1 VIIRKIPVVSS
12 NRAQRIADRIREE
25 LAEMLIFDIKD
36 QRLSDAFITDVRVDR
51 ELAFADIYVSSL
63 QGSDAAQE
71 ILAGCKHAIGFLR
84 SELARRIDLRTF
96 PQLRF
101 HWDPTPEQAEHIEQ
115 MLDELNIQDSPDSGG
130 DHLRNE

>member
-1 VIIRKIPVVSS
+1 MVSKT
-12 NRAQRIADRIREE
+12 RAQRISDRIHEE

-36 QRLSDAFITDVRVDR
+36 HRLSDAFITDVSVDR

-63 QGSDAAQE
+63 QGSEAAQD
-71 ILAGCKHAIGFLR
+71 ILDGFKHASGFLR

-101 HWDPTPEQAEHIEQ
+101 HWDPTPERAEHVEQ
-115 MLDELNIQDSPDSGG
+115 LLDDLSMHDSPDSGG
-130 DHLRNE
+130 DHPENE